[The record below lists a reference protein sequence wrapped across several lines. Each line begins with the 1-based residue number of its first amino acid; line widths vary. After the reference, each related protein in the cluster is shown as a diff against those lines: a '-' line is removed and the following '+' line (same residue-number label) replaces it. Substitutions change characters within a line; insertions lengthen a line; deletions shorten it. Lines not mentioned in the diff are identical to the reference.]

1 VSDLNFLFPALQA
14 DQAVFLLKADNA
26 MNLILGGKVPD
37 FMIAEAALG
46 AQKTRNQYMPPPQ
59 AQRDR

>member
-14 DQAVFLLKADNA
+14 DQAVFILKADNA
-26 MNLILGGKVPD
+26 VNLILGGKVPD

-46 AQKTRNQYMPPPQ
+46 AHKTKDQHLPPSQ
-59 AQRDR
+59 V